1 LFVECGTFEG
11 LSKLF
16 KLLEV
21 IPKRLSNKDMLQFR
35 LGDLYIFIHYVG
47 CHMCLLVETMWIEY
61 LKIKSVCWIKWLISV
76 FWWFLGAWNINN
88 GLGGIWLLVDI
99 EKHCV
104 FWVLVALRLNI
115 STQVMSKQ
123 YVIIVLIV
131 LHHSDVVL
139 VT

>member
-47 CHMCLLVETMWIEY
+47 CHMCLLVETM
-61 LKIKSVCWIKWLISV
+61 
-76 FWWFLGAWNINN
+76 
-88 GLGGIWLLVDI
+88 
-99 EKHCV
+99 
-104 FWVLVALRLNI
+104 
-115 STQVMSKQ
+115 
-123 YVIIVLIV
+123 
-131 LHHSDVVL
+131 
-139 VT
+139 